1 MKSSSVSTE
10 IKDTEQYFLVL
21 LFFML
26 NMVGL
31 TFNPVFEIWRVFIQ
45 MKASE
50 HGLCCQCF

>member
-21 LFFML
+21 PFFML
-26 NMVGL
+26 YMVGL